1 MARNGQ
7 GARAAAEEGRFEDAE
22 VRGRALLGLTAAL
35 YACHAWTWCS
45 AVQLTLTMTMT
56 TAFIT
61 KGGGGGRRGGGGGG
75 KNLGNMLLK
84 KMGYKPGEGEPASS
98 LGRHH
103 TKG

>member
-1 MARNGQ
+1 
-7 GARAAAEEGRFEDAE
+7 
-22 VRGRALLGLTAAL
+22 
-35 YACHAWTWCS
+35 
-45 AVQLTLTMTMT
+45 MTMT